1 MKDLLKI
8 ANLEIDFETRLGTV
22 KAVRGVSLTVNAGDS
37 VAVVG
42 ASGSGKTVL
51 GRSMLGLVDE
61 PGVVRGSIDF
71 DGIEVVGASEAELTR
86 VRGLGIGMVFQDA
99 LDGLNPVF
107 SIGSQLSETLSV
119 RLNMSRQE
127 ARTEALRLI
136 AQVGIQNPEERFNN
150 FPHQFSGGMRQRICI
165 AMAIGLKP
173 KILIADEPT
182 TALDVTVQAGI
193 LRLIKK
199 LQGETGMGLVFVTHD
214 LAVARLISRRIVVM
228 YAGKIVEE
236 GLTEDIFQRPQ
247 HPYTRALLA
256 AHPGRA
262 RSWRDLEPIPEAF
275 VTDSSESGGAEAA
288 HIPVSI
294 PT

>member
-1 MKDLLKI
+1 MNDLLKVS
-8 ANLEIDFETRLGTV
+8 NLEIDFETRLGTV
-22 KAVRGVSLTVNAGDS
+22 KAVRNVSFTIGAGDA
-37 VAVVG
+37 VALVG

-61 PGVVRGSIDF
+61 PGVVRGSINF
-71 DGIEVVGASEAELTR
+71 DGIEIVGCSEAELTK

-119 RLNMSRQE
+119 RLNMSHQNAKR
-127 ARTEALRLI
+127 EALRLMD
-136 AQVGIQNPEERFNN
+136 QVGIQNPEERFNN

-199 LQGETGMGLVFVTHD
+199 LQSDTGMGLIFVTHD
-214 LAVARLISRRIVVM
+214 LAVARLISRRISVM
-228 YAGKIVEE
+228 YGGRIVEE
-236 GLTEDIFQRPQ
+236 GLTEDIFRRPQ
-247 HPYTRALLA
+247 HPYTQALLA

-275 VTDSSESGGAEAA
+275 ITDSATSDGGEAL
-288 HIPVSI
+288 HVPVSI